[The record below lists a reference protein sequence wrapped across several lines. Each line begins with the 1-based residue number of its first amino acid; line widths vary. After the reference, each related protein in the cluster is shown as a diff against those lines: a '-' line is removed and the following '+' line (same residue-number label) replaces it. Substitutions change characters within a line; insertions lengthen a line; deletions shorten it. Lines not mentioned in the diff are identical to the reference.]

1 MAEPLSDDVYLPPL
15 EPCLKGETVVLS
27 WKLVAS
33 ALTDPSGHRQSSRA
47 VVDFLTDP
55 LVQSFFTKPG
65 SAFDPPSDKNPHNS
79 AFVKKTAAI
88 QVTPTSNEKYDIN
101 VIKEDALWLSK
112 NARINEIAALRV
124 VVIEFQSRP
133 QNQLLGPIS
142 NQDVANLREAA
153 GAANAQTT
161 NILPGLKIGSTLDAA
176 EIQANFEK
184 AVNRK
189 RRIFQT
195 YLDECR
201 YYAATNDYLFT
212 LLLQESL
219 PTSPATDASREI
231 RKSYLEAYGMSPKQP
246 QKSPGDTPT
255 KTFHALATQYLNLLP
270 DSISRS
276 QAPVDTMVEDKDLQ
290 TEELSMQ
297 WTQTWLTEALH
308 RMVVVFQLLDL
319 SSDVFV
325 SAQVAQ
331 QWFSLVSAFSFLD
344 QLQGFPESIADLM
357 APLQCLVCVVSLSVL
372 NLPRMMAFFEGE
384 VDLNTDDEYLATS
397 SVLEHIHDVLEDAI
411 TTGSFYV
418 APVLFAWVPVV
429 HAMFTSYQER
439 AERRDAIQNEK
450 AVENYDSS
458 TQMIPSLGRRNSAG
472 SITTIDKRR
481 YDDFLINKN
490 LDRDFRRVQLLAVVV
505 TDNAHVYDV
514 IATMSACLGAFD
526 GAIFPASIG
535 SRMRVALLDLLKV
548 TYPFVGYKS
557 EPVYALL
564 AVLSAGQSYWD
575 LSRPNNTRM
584 DQDVLSLALQ
594 DEVIVESYFHQALNR
609 FPYEFIP
616 FLTLC
621 RTLYCS
627 PNTTQESNHELILR
641 LLQRTPTLTFI
652 LPAYFNDYQLAF
664 EEDNSNGFQFLEDLP
679 LFQPKHG
686 QKRVASEEE
695 SFIIPAGTYGRF
707 IVDEGRIVRVEYEH
721 SALALLGKRLDA
733 NLVAAKDQLE
743 LGKLTTEET
752 AEAISLL
759 ATLVRMECIR
769 TDASAEKSAELSE
782 SALTIVGEASRA
794 LSRTKDIISVVCDTL
809 DVLLESEPL
818 PDGEPESHKL
828 AALVACLQFLHA
840 VLPICPG
847 RVWSYMSRC
856 TILSSQGR
864 GGQLARL
871 VGSLDLS
878 DVRFELLMSAVRL
891 FSSLIDS
898 AMSSSVRRK
907 TSIKTN
913 GRQKQNHD
921 IWLGVSDKIVTQ
933 ISLSIIR
940 AAMDVLENSSTWRFA
955 SDLDRMVLVRDVVPI
970 MDNVVLYTFSVDDIK
985 SKNFLMSALEPAAK
999 YVIDSF
1005 LAPSAGSL
1013 RIQPLLVTLVAA
1025 TQPFGCTIYANKTEA
1040 FRVQTEAV
1048 LKLART
1054 LVRIANFFDQPSTT
1068 VEHQL
1073 FKATPFVARVCACH
1087 DAFREPAI
1095 ELLEALVISA
1105 GKSTGE
1111 PPSLL
1116 GYLGPQTSRSF
1127 LQLLSTLDRPFN
1139 QAQEVNTIWRFF
1151 STIVRNRQQWM
1162 ANCLLTGKTPR
1173 DAKNGNSK
1181 PTEASSNSVLAS
1193 ALERLASISK
1203 IEESETLSIL
1213 DFITSAQNFWPWT
1226 IFTLQKNT
1234 TFLTE
1239 LRRFVRQ
1246 LTPSAITSKSNALQA
1261 CNEARIAA
1269 YIAEIFAMQLFH
1281 LRQIG
1286 KADTFANEL
1295 TRDLDYYLR
1304 DGVAVSGYNRGL
1316 HVNFARNF
1324 SNQYTG
1330 WTLDN
1335 FKRTLLEP
1343 RSLGFDFYYALSF
1356 ADKMLGFDPGWVG
1369 PRNNGFRS
1377 EMEKANA
1384 NLSLVDAQISL
1395 YHAWEFLL
1403 LELSTCLP
1411 SSETLKKHSLQ
1422 VAQQCL
1428 EANEETQSHD
1438 QVFER
1443 LAESRVNLAL
1453 VLAQRIVDS
1462 GPSPGDVTQLLTA
1475 IWATVSTVQE
1485 PYSPE
1490 NIALYRTLLKLLYV
1504 TLRAQVRAL
1513 TNTSPDAHGAG
1524 LTAATVSQ
1532 TVLSILDIVVAKG
1545 FRTLVS
1551 LVHDSQ
1557 PSISPSD
1564 IALLNAI
1571 LQACLCIPGMDQN
1584 QTQLLNILAAHDA
1597 VQAAVSLYSW
1607 ADKLADQGDPIY
1619 GELSLLFLLELSRM
1633 PLVAEQLACDGLL
1646 NHITSAN
1653 LATYLRRSNVKPFA
1667 ESIGL
1672 QRCYSIWAKGILPL
1686 LLNILTALGTTIAP
1700 EVAYVLNQFPNL
1712 MQASVARFE
1721 EPTSSSQRRDRNDR
1735 EYITLLSV
1743 SEIHSLALMTR
1754 VLSTLRANNTRD
1766 IPAVEWDATRMME
1779 NVEYWIGRRKI
1790 LRERLVALGPREAE
1804 WRSMPPSDPTMHDP
1818 YENKLEEKVLEQ
1830 LELVQLVLELGV
1842 EEYSQ

>member
-1 MAEPLSDDVYLPPL
+1 MAEPLSDDAYLPPL

-47 VVDFLTDP
+47 VIDYLTDP

-65 SAFDPPSDKNPHNS
+65 SAFDPPGDKSPHHA

-88 QVTPTSNEKYDIN
+88 HVTPTSNDKYDIN

-184 AVNRK
+184 ADSRK

-212 LLLQESL
+212 LILQESL
-219 PTSPATDASREI
+219 PTSPVTDASREI

-246 QKSPGDTPT
+246 QKSPNDTPT
-255 KTFHALATQYLNLLP
+255 KTFHALVTQYLNLIP

-276 QAPVDTMVEDKDLQ
+276 QAPIDTTIEDKDLQ
-290 TEELSMQ
+290 TEELNVL
-297 WTQTWLTEALH
+297 WIQTWLTEALH

-331 QWFSLVSAFSFLD
+331 QWFSLVSAFGFLD
-344 QLQGFPESIADLM
+344 QLQGFPDSIAELM
-357 APLQCLVCVVSLSVL
+357 APLQCLVCVISLSVL

-397 SVLEHIHDVLEDAI
+397 SVLEHIHDVLEHAI
-411 TTGSFYV
+411 DIGSSYAV
-418 APVLFAWVPVV
+418 PVLFAWVPVV

-439 AERRDAIQNEK
+439 VERRDAIQNEK

-458 TQMIPSLGRRNSAG
+458 TQMVPSLGRRNSAG

-505 TDNAHVYDV
+505 TDKARVYDV
-514 IATMSACLGAFD
+514 IATMSACLGTSD

-535 SRMRVALLDLLKV
+535 SRMRVAFLDLLKV

-575 LSRPNNTRM
+575 LSRPNNTRV

-594 DEVIVESYFHQALNR
+594 DDIIVESYFHQALNR
-609 FPYEFIP
+609 FPYEFVP

-627 PNTTQESNHELILR
+627 PNLTQESNHELILR
-641 LLQRTPTLTFI
+641 LLQKTPTLTFT
-652 LPAYFNDYQLAF
+652 LPDHFNEYQLAY
-664 EEDNSNGFQFLEDLP
+664 EEDNSNSFQFLEDLP
-679 LFQPKHG
+679 LLQPVHG
-686 QKRVASEEE
+686 RKRVTSEEE

-733 NLVAAKDQLE
+733 NLISSKYDLE
-743 LGKLTTEET
+743 LGELSTEET

-759 ATLVRMECIR
+759 ATLIRMECIR
-769 TDASAEKSAELSE
+769 ADASGEKPAELSE
-782 SALTIVGEASRA
+782 TALAIVGEASRA
-794 LSRTKDIISVVCDTL
+794 LPRTKDIISVVCDTL
-809 DVLLESEPL
+809 DNLLDGESE
-818 PDGEPESHKL
+818 SQRL

-856 TILSSQGR
+856 TILSNQGQ
-864 GGQLARL
+864 GGRLARL

-878 DVRFELLMSAVRL
+878 DVRFEVLMSAVRL
-891 FSSLIDS
+891 FSSLVDS

-913 GRQKQNHD
+913 GRQKQNYD

-933 ISLSIIR
+933 ISLSIVR
-940 AAMDVLENSSTWRFA
+940 AAMDVLESSSTWRFA

-970 MDNVVLYTFSVDDIK
+970 MDNVIFYTFSMDDVK
-985 SKNFLMSALEPAAK
+985 SKKFLMSALEPAAK

-1025 TQPFGCTIYANKTEA
+1025 TQPFGCTVYANKTEA
-1040 FRVQTEAV
+1040 FRAQTEAV

-1073 FKATPFVARVCACH
+1073 FKATPFVARVCACN
-1087 DAFREPAI
+1087 DAFRGPAL

-1181 PTEASSNSVLAS
+1181 PTEPSSNSVLAS
-1193 ALERLASISK
+1193 ALDRLASISK
-1203 IEESETLSIL
+1203 IEVSETLAIL

-1234 TFLTE
+1234 NFLTE
-1239 LRRFVRQ
+1239 LRRFVRE
-1246 LTPSAITSKSNALQA
+1246 LKPSTVTSKSNELQA

-1286 KADTFANEL
+1286 KAHTFANEL

-1324 SNQYTG
+1324 SNQYPG

-1343 RSLGFDFYYALSF
+1343 RSLGVDFYYALGF
-1356 ADKMLGFDPGWVG
+1356 ADKILGFDPGWIG

-1453 VLAQRIVDS
+1453 VLVQRVVDS

-1475 IWATVSTVQE
+1475 LWSTVSTVQE
-1485 PYSPE
+1485 PYAPE
-1490 NIALYRTLLKLLYV
+1490 NISLYRTLLKLLYV

-1513 TNTSPDAHGAG
+1513 TNASPDTHGAG
-1524 LTAATVSQ
+1524 LTAATISQ
-1532 TVLSILDIVVAKG
+1532 TVLSILDFVVAKG

-1557 PSISPSD
+1557 PSILPSD

-1584 QTQLLNILAAHDA
+1584 QTQLLNILATHDA

-1607 ADKLADQGDPIY
+1607 ADKLADQGDPVY
-1619 GELSLLFLLELSRM
+1619 GELSLLFLLELSTM
-1633 PLVAEQLACDGLL
+1633 PSVAEQLACDGLL

-1712 MQASVARFE
+1712 MRASVERFE
-1721 EPTSSSQRRDRNDR
+1721 PPNDSRRRDRNDHN
-1735 EYITLLSV
+1735 YITLLSV
-1743 SEIHSLALMTR
+1743 SEIHSLALITR
-1754 VLSTLRANNTRD
+1754 VLDTLRANNTRD
-1766 IPAVEWDATRMME
+1766 IPAVEWDAAALTE
-1779 NVEYWIGRRKI
+1779 AVEFWIDSRKL
-1790 LRERLVALGPREAE
+1790 LRERLVTLGPREAE
-1804 WRSMPPSDPTMHDP
+1804 WRTMPPSDPTMWKP
-1818 YENKLEEKVLEQ
+1818 YENKLEEKVCTQ
-1830 LELVQLVLELGV
+1830 LELVHLVLETGV
-1842 EEYSQ
+1842 QE

>member
-1 MAEPLSDDVYLPPL
+1 MAESLSDDTYLPPL

-47 VVDFLTDP
+47 VIDYLTDP

-65 SAFDPPSDKNPHNS
+65 SAFDPPSDRSPHHA

-88 QVTPTSNEKYDIN
+88 HVTPTSNDKYDVN

-133 QNQLLGPIS
+133 RNQLLGPIS

-153 GAANAQTT
+153 GATNSQTT
-161 NILPGLKIGSTLDAA
+161 NILPGFKIGSTLDAA

-184 AVNRK
+184 ADSRK

-201 YYAATNDYLFT
+201 YYAATNDYLFS
-212 LLLQESL
+212 LILQESL
-219 PTSPATDASREI
+219 PGSPVTDASREI

-246 QKSPGDTPT
+246 QKSPSDTPT
-255 KTFHALATQYLNLLP
+255 KTFHALATQYLNLIP

-276 QAPVDTMVEDKDLQ
+276 QVPVDTVAEDKDLQ
-290 TEELSMQ
+290 TEELNVR
-297 WTQTWLTEALH
+297 WIQTWLTEALH

-319 SSDVFV
+319 SRDVFV
-325 SAQVAQ
+325 APQIAQ
-331 QWFSLVSAFSFLD
+331 QWFSLVRAFSFLD
-344 QLQGFPESIADLM
+344 QLQGFPDDIAELM
-357 APLQCLVCVVSLSVL
+357 APLQCLVCVISLSVL

-384 VDLNTDDEYLATS
+384 VDLNTDEEYLATS
-397 SVLEHIHDVLEDAI
+397 SVLEHIHEVLEQAI
-411 TTGSFYV
+411 DIGSAYA

-429 HAMFTSYQER
+429 HAMFSSYQER

-505 TDNAHVYDV
+505 TEKARVYDV
-514 IATMSACLGAFD
+514 IASMSACLGSSD

-535 SRMRVALLDLLKV
+535 SRMRVAFLDLLKV

-564 AVLSAGQSYWD
+564 AVLSGGQGYWD
-575 LSRPNNTRM
+575 LSRPNNTPV
-584 DQDVLSLALQ
+584 DQDILSLALQ
-594 DEVIVESYFHQALNR
+594 DEILVESYFHQALNR

-627 PNTTQESNHELILR
+627 PNLTQESNHELILR
-641 LLQRTPTLTFI
+641 LLQKTPTLTFT
-652 LPAYFNDYQLAF
+652 LPDHFNDYQLAY
-664 EEDNSNGFQFLEDLP
+664 EEDNSNGFQFSEDLP
-679 LFQPKHG
+679 LLYPVQG
-686 QKRVASEEE
+686 WKRVSAEEE

-721 SALALLGKRLDA
+721 SALALLGKRLDTNLLA
-733 NLVAAKDQLE
+733 NKYNLE
-743 LGKLTTEET
+743 LGELSAEET
-752 AEAISLL
+752 AETISLL
-759 ATLVRMECIR
+759 ATLVRIECIR
-769 TDASAEKSAELSE
+769 TDASDEKPSE
-782 SALTIVGEASRA
+782 PSETALTIVGEASRA
-794 LSRTKDIISVVCDTL
+794 LSRTRDIISVICDTL
-809 DVLLESEPL
+809 DVLL
-818 PDGEPESHKL
+818 DGEPDNQGL
-828 AALVACLQFLHA
+828 TAIVACLQFLHA

-847 RVWSYMSRC
+847 RVWSYMSRS
-856 TILSSQGR
+856 TILSNQGQ
-864 GGQLARL
+864 GGRLARL

-878 DVRFELLMSAVRL
+878 DVRFELLMSSVRL

-921 IWLGVSDKIVTQ
+921 VWLGVSDKIVTQ
-933 ISLSIIR
+933 ISLSIVR
-940 AAMDVLENSSTWRFA
+940 AAMDVLESSSTWRFS
-955 SDLDRMVLVRDVVPI
+955 SDLDRMILVRDVVPI
-970 MDNVVLYTFSVDDIK
+970 MDNVIFYTFSMDDIK
-985 SKNFLMSALEPAAK
+985 SKKFLMSALEPAAK

-1025 TQPFGCTIYANKTEA
+1025 TQPFGCTVYANKTEA
-1040 FRVQTEAV
+1040 FRTQTEAV
-1048 LKLART
+1048 LKLARS
-1054 LVRIANFFDQPSTT
+1054 LVRIANYLDQPSST
-1068 VEHQL
+1068 VEYQL

-1087 DAFREPAI
+1087 DAFRGPAI

-1116 GYLGPQTSRSF
+1116 GYLGPETSRSF

-1139 QAQEVNTIWRFF
+1139 QSQEVNTIWRFF
-1151 STIVRNRQQWM
+1151 STIVRNSQQWM

-1181 PTEASSNSVLAS
+1181 PTETSSGSALAS

-1203 IEESETLSIL
+1203 IDESEALSIL

-1234 TFLTE
+1234 SFLTE
-1239 LRRFVRQ
+1239 LRRFVRE
-1246 LTPSAITSKSNALQA
+1246 LKPSAITSKTNVLQA

-1295 TRDLDYYLR
+1295 TLDLDYYLR

-1324 SNQYTG
+1324 SNQYPG

-1343 RSLGFDFYYALSF
+1343 RSLGVDFYYALSF
-1356 ADKMLGFDPGWVG
+1356 ADKMLGFDPGWIG

-1453 VLAQRIVDS
+1453 VLVQRVVDS
-1462 GPSPGDVTQLLTA
+1462 SPSPGDITQLLMA
-1475 IWATVSTVQE
+1475 LWATVSAVQE
-1485 PYSPE
+1485 PYIPE
-1490 NIALYRTLLKLLYV
+1490 NISLYRTLLKLLYV
-1504 TLRAQVRAL
+1504 TLRAQVRSL
-1513 TNTSPDAHGAG
+1513 TSASPETHGAG
-1524 LTAATVSQ
+1524 LTAATISQ
-1532 TVLSILDIVVAKG
+1532 TVLSILDVVVTKG
-1545 FRTLVS
+1545 FRTIVS

-1564 IALLNAI
+1564 VALLNAI
-1571 LQACLCIPGMDQN
+1571 LQACLTIPGMDQN
-1584 QTQLLNILAAHDA
+1584 QTQVLNILATHDA

-1607 ADKLADQGDPIY
+1607 ADKLADQGDPVY
-1619 GELSLLFLLELSRM
+1619 GELSLLFLLELSTM

-1712 MQASVARFE
+1712 MQASVDRFE
-1721 EPTSSSQRRDRNDR
+1721 PPDDSRRRDRNDR
-1735 EYITLLSV
+1735 DYITLLSV
-1743 SEIHSLALMTR
+1743 SEIHTLALMTR
-1754 VLSTLRANNTRD
+1754 VLDALRANNARD
-1766 IPAVEWDATRMME
+1766 IPAVEWDAAGLTE
-1779 NVEYWIGRRKI
+1779 SVEFWIDRRK
-1790 LRERLVALGPREAE
+1790 LLKERLVTLGPREAE
-1804 WRSMPPSDPTMHDP
+1804 WRSMPPSDPTMYKP
-1818 YENKLEEKVLEQ
+1818 YENKLEEKVVTQ
-1830 LELVQLVLELGV
+1830 LELVRLVLEKGV
-1842 EEYSQ
+1842 EDD

>member
-1 MAEPLSDDVYLPPL
+1 MAESLSDDVYLPPL
-15 EPCLKGETVVLS
+15 EPCLKGENVILS
-27 WKLVAS
+27 WKSIAS
-33 ALTDPSGHRQSSRA
+33 ALTDPSGHRQGSRA
-47 VVDFLTDP
+47 VIDYLTDP

-65 SAFDPPSDKNPHNS
+65 SAFDASSDKNTHHAS
-79 AFVKKTAAI
+79 FVKKTAAI
-88 QVTPTSNEKYDIN
+88 QVTPTNEKYDIN

-133 QNQLLGPIS
+133 RNQLLGPIS

-161 NILPGLKIGSTLDAA
+161 NILPGFNIGSTLDAD

-184 AVNRK
+184 PENRK
-189 RRIFQT
+189 QRIFQT

-201 YYAATNDYLFT
+201 YYAATNDYIFT
-212 LLLQESL
+212 LMLQEHL
-219 PTSPATDASREI
+219 PASPITDASRMI

-246 QKSPGDTPT
+246 QKAPGDTPT
-255 KTFHALATQYLNLLP
+255 KTFHALVTQYLNLIP
-270 DSISRS
+270 DSVSRS
-276 QAPVDTMVEDKDLQ
+276 QTGIDTIVEDKGLL
-290 TEELSMQ
+290 TEELAER
-297 WTQTWLTEALH
+297 WLQTWLTEALH

-331 QWFSLVSAFSFLD
+331 QWFSLVSAFGFLD
-344 QLQGFPESIADLM
+344 QLQALPDSITELM
-357 APLQCLVCVVSLSVL
+357 APLQCLICVISLSVL

-384 VDLNTDDEYLATS
+384 VDLNTDDEYLAS
-397 SVLEHIHDVLEDAI
+397 SNVLEIIHDVLDSAVGLGSSYAI
-411 TTGSFYV
+411 
-418 APVLFAWVPVV
+418 PVLFAWVPVV
-429 HAMFTSYQER
+429 HAMFSSYQER
-439 AERRDAIQNEK
+439 VERRDAIQNEK
-450 AVENYDSS
+450 AVENYDSA
-458 TQMIPSLGRRNSAG
+458 TQMIPAGRRNSAG

-481 YDDFLINKN
+481 YDDFLINKSF
-490 LDRDFRRVQLLAVVV
+490 DRDLKRIEILAKVVI
-505 TDNAHVYDV
+505 DKGHAYDV
-514 IATMSACLGAFD
+514 IAAMSSCLGTSD
-526 GAIFPASIG
+526 SAIFPTSIG
-535 SRMRVALLDLLKV
+535 SRMRVAFLDLLKV

-564 AVLSAGQSYWD
+564 AVLSGGQGYWD
-575 LSRPNNTRM
+575 LGRPDNTPAE
-584 DQDVLSLALQ
+584 QDIPSLALH
-594 DEVIVESYFHQALNR
+594 DEVIVESYFRQALNR
-609 FPYEFIP
+609 FPYEFMP

-627 PNTTQESNHELILR
+627 PHLTEESNHELILR
-641 LLQRTPTLTFI
+641 LLQKTPTLTFI
-652 LPAYFNDYQLAF
+652 LPDDFNKYHLAD
-664 EEDNSNGFQFLEDLP
+664 EEVNSNGFVFFEDFP
-679 LFQPKHG
+679 LLSSATNRRQ
-686 QKRVASEEE
+686 VAAEEDP
-695 SFIIPAGTYGRF
+695 FIIPAGTYGRF
-707 IVDEGRIVRVEYEH
+707 IVDEGRIVQMEYEH

-733 NLVAAKDQLE
+733 NLASKKYSMA
-743 LGKLTTEET
+743 LGALAVEEM

-759 ATLVRMECIR
+759 ATLIRMECLR
-769 TDASAEKSAELSE
+769 TASSDEKASE
-782 SALTIVGEASRA
+782 ISEIAVVVVGEASRA
-794 LSRTKDIISVVCDTL
+794 LPRTKDIISVVCDTL
-809 DVLLESEPL
+809 DILL
-818 PDGEPESHKL
+818 DGEPDEQGL
-828 AALVACLQFLHA
+828 AAIVTCIQFLHA

-856 TILSSQGR
+856 TILGSEGQGGR
-864 GGQLARL
+864 LARL

-878 DVRFELLMSAVRL
+878 GVRFELLVSAVRF

-907 TSIKTN
+907 TSVKTN
-913 GRQKQNHD
+913 PRQKQSYD

-933 ISLSIIR
+933 ISLAIVR
-940 AAMDVLENSSTWRFA
+940 AAMDVLENSSTWRF
-955 SDLDRMVLVRDVVPI
+955 SSHLDRMVLVRDVVPI
-970 MDNVVLYTFSVDDIK
+970 MDKVIFYTFNMDDIK
-985 SKNFLMSALEPAAK
+985 AKTFLMSALEPSAK

-1025 TQPFGCTIYANKTEA
+1025 TQPFGCTVYANKTEA
-1040 FRVQTEAV
+1040 FRAQIEAV
-1048 LKLART
+1048 LGLARS
-1054 LVRIANFFDQPSTT
+1054 LVRIANYFDQPSTT

-1073 FKATPFVARVCACH
+1073 FKITPFVARVCACH
-1087 DAFREPAI
+1087 DAFKGPAI

-1127 LQLLSTLDRPFN
+1127 LQLLSTLDRPFD
-1139 QAQEVNTIWRFF
+1139 QAQEVNAIWRFF

-1173 DAKNGNSK
+1173 DAKNGNGK
-1181 PTEASSNSVLAS
+1181 LTEASSSSVLAS
-1193 ALERLASISK
+1193 ALERLVSISK
-1203 IEESETLSIL
+1203 IEGSEALSIL

-1234 TFLTE
+1234 NFLTE
-1239 LRRFVRQ
+1239 LRSFVRD
-1246 LTPSAITSKSNALQA
+1246 LKPSSITSKTNTLQA
-1261 CNEARIAA
+1261 CNDARIAA
-1269 YIAEIFAMQLFH
+1269 YVAEIFAMQLFH

-1286 KADTFANEL
+1286 QAGTFASEL

-1330 WTLDN
+1330 CTLDN

-1343 RSLGFDFYYALSF
+1343 RSLGVSFYYSIGF
-1356 ADKMLGFDPGWVG
+1356 ADKMLGFDSGWVG

-1377 EMEKANA
+1377 EMEKANV

-1411 SSETLKKHSLQ
+1411 SNDTLKKHSLQ

-1428 EANEETQSHD
+1428 EANEDTQSHD

-1453 VLAQRIVDS
+1453 MLVQRVVDS
-1462 GPSPGDVTQLLTA
+1462 APSPGDIAQLLTA
-1475 IWATVSTVQE
+1475 LWATVSSVQD
-1485 PYSPE
+1485 PYSKE
-1490 NIALYRTLLKLLYV
+1490 NISLHRTLLKLLYV
-1504 TLRAQVRAL
+1504 TLRAQVRSLA
-1513 TNTSPDAHGAG
+1513 SVGSDKPGHG
-1524 LTAATVSQ
+1524 LSAAAVSQ

-1557 PSISPSD
+1557 PSILPSD
-1564 IALLNAI
+1564 IALINAI
-1571 LQACLCIPGMDQN
+1571 MQACFCLPGMDQN
-1584 QTQLLNILAAHDA
+1584 QTQILNILATHDA

-1619 GELSLLFLLELSRM
+1619 GELSLLFLLELSTM

-1646 NHITSAN
+1646 NHITSAS

-1667 ESIGL
+1667 DSIGL
-1672 QRCYSIWAKGILPL
+1672 QRCYSIWAKGIVPL

-1712 MQASVARFE
+1712 MQSSVDRFE
-1721 EPTSSSQRRDRNDR
+1721 PPDDSRRRDRNDR
-1735 EYITLLSV
+1735 DYITLLSV

-1754 VLSTLRANNTRD
+1754 VLAALRANNARD
-1766 IPAVEWDATRMME
+1766 VPAVEWDSAGLME
-1779 NVEYWIGRRKI
+1779 SVEFWIDRRKL
-1790 LRERLVALGPREAE
+1790 LRERLVTLGPREAE
-1804 WRSMPPSDPTMHDP
+1804 WRSMPPSDRNRTKGL
-1818 YENKLEEKVLEQ
+1818 ENKLEEKVMEQ
-1830 LELVQLVLELGV
+1830 LELVRTVLGEGL
-1842 EEYSQ
+1842 E

>member
-47 VVDFLTDP
+47 VIDYLTDP

-65 SAFDPPSDKNPHNS
+65 SAFDPPGDKTPHHA

-88 QVTPTSNEKYDIN
+88 HVTPTSNDKYDIN

-153 GAANAQTT
+153 GVANAQTT
-161 NILPGLKIGSTLDAA
+161 NILPGFKIGGTIDAA

-184 AVNRK
+184 ADSRK

-195 YLDECR
+195 YLDECC
-201 YYAATNDYLFT
+201 YYAATNDYIFT
-212 LLLQESL
+212 LMLQESL
-219 PTSPATDASREI
+219 PTSPTTEASREI

-255 KTFHALATQYLNLLP
+255 KTFHALVTQYLNLIP

-276 QAPVDTMVEDKDLQ
+276 QAPIGNISKDEDLQ
-290 TEELSMQ
+290 TEELNVR
-297 WTQTWLTEALH
+297 WVQTWLTEALH
-308 RMVVVFQLLDL
+308 RMIVVFQLLDL
-319 SSDVFV
+319 SSEVFV

-344 QLQGFPESIADLM
+344 QLQGFPDSIAELM
-357 APLQCLVCVVSLSVL
+357 APLQCLVCVISLSVL

-397 SVLEHIHDVLEDAI
+397 SVLEHIHDVLEHAI
-411 TTGSFYV
+411 DIGSSYAV
-418 APVLFAWVPVV
+418 PVLFAWVPVV
-429 HAMFTSYQER
+429 HAMFSSYQER

-481 YDDFLINKN
+481 YDDFLINKS
-490 LDRDFRRVQLLAVVV
+490 LDRDFRRVQHLAVVV
-505 TDNAHVYDV
+505 TDKARVYDV
-514 IATMSACLGAFD
+514 IASMSSYLGVSD

-535 SRMRVALLDLLKV
+535 SRMRITFLDLLKV

-557 EPVYALL
+557 EPVYSLL
-564 AVLSAGQSYWD
+564 AVLSGGQGYWD
-575 LSRPNNTRM
+575 LSRPNNTPV
-584 DQDVLSLALQ
+584 DQDVLTLALQ

-621 RTLYCS
+621 RILYCS
-627 PNTTQESNHELILR
+627 PNLTQESNHELIFR
-641 LLQRTPTLTFI
+641 LLQKTPTLTFT
-652 LPAYFNDYQLAF
+652 LPDHFNDYQLAY

-679 LFQPKHG
+679 LLQPV
-686 QKRVASEEE
+686 QSRKRTTAEEE

-707 IVDEGRIVRVEYEH
+707 IVDEGRIVRMEYEH

-733 NLVAAKDQLE
+733 NLVANKYNLE
-743 LGKLTTEET
+743 LGVLSTEET

-769 TDASAEKSAELSE
+769 TDVSDEKSAELSE
-782 SALTIVGEASRA
+782 TALAIVGEASRA
-794 LSRTKDIISVVCDTL
+794 LPRTKDIISVVCDTL
-809 DVLLESEPL
+809 DSLL
-818 PDGEPESHKL
+818 DGEPESQGL
-828 AALVACLQFLHA
+828 NALVACLQFLHA
-840 VLPICPG
+840 ILPICPG

-856 TILSSQGR
+856 VILSNQGQ
-864 GGQLARL
+864 GGRLARL
-871 VGSLDLS
+871 VGNLDLS
-878 DVRFELLMSAVRL
+878 DVRYEFLTSAVRL

-907 TSIKTN
+907 TTTKTN
-913 GRQKQNHD
+913 GRQKQKYD
-921 IWLGVSDKIVTQ
+921 VWLGVSDKIVTQ
-933 ISLSIIR
+933 ISLSIVR
-940 AAMDVLENSSTWRFA
+940 AAMDVLESLSTWRFS

-970 MDNVVLYTFSVDDIK
+970 MDNVILYTFSMDDVK
-985 SKNFLMSALEPAAK
+985 SKTFLMSALEPAAK

-1025 TQPFGCTIYANKTEA
+1025 TQPFGRTVYANRTEA
-1040 FRVQTEAV
+1040 FAAQTQAV
-1048 LKLART
+1048 LGLARS
-1054 LVRIANFFDQPSTT
+1054 LVRIANYLDQPSAT

-1087 DAFREPAI
+1087 DAFRGPAI

-1173 DAKNGNSK
+1173 DVKNSNSK
-1181 PTEASSNSVLAS
+1181 PTEASSSSALAS
-1193 ALERLASISK
+1193 ALDRLASISK
-1203 IEESETLSIL
+1203 IEESEALSIL

-1234 TFLTE
+1234 NFLAE
-1239 LRRFVRQ
+1239 LRRFVRE
-1246 LTPSAITSKSNALQA
+1246 LKPSAITSKSNTLQA

-1343 RSLGFDFYYALSF
+1343 RSLGVDFYYALAF
-1356 ADKMLGFDPGWVG
+1356 ADKILGFDPGWIG

-1377 EMEKANA
+1377 EMEKANT

-1453 VLAQRIVDS
+1453 VLVQRVVDNA
-1462 GPSPGDVTQLLTA
+1462 PSAGDITQLLTA
-1475 IWATVSTVQE
+1475 LWATISSVQE
-1485 PYSPE
+1485 PYTLE
-1490 NIALYRTLLKLLYV
+1490 NISLYRTLLKLLYV
-1504 TLRAQVRAL
+1504 TLRAQARSL
-1513 TNTSPDAHGAG
+1513 TNASPDTHGAG

-1532 TVLSILDIVVAKG
+1532 TVLSILDLVVAKG

-1557 PSISPSD
+1557 PSILPSD

-1584 QTQLLNILAAHDA
+1584 QTQLLNILATHDA

-1633 PLVAEQLACDGLL
+1633 SLVAEQLACDGLL

-1672 QRCYSIWAKGILPL
+1672 QRCYSIWAKGIVPL
-1686 LLNILTALGTTIAP
+1686 LLNILMALGTTIAP

-1712 MQASVARFE
+1712 MRASVDRFE
-1721 EPTSSSQRRDRNDR
+1721 PPDDGRRRDRNDR
-1735 EYITLLSV
+1735 DYITLLSV

-1754 VLSTLRANNTRD
+1754 ILDALRANNARD
-1766 IPAVEWDATRMME
+1766 IPAVEWDAAGLTE
-1779 NVEYWIGRRKI
+1779 SVEFWIDRRKL
-1790 LRERLVALGPREAE
+1790 LRERLVTLGPREAE
-1804 WRSMPPSDPTMHDP
+1804 WRSMPPSDPAKHKQ

-1830 LELVQLVLELGV
+1830 LELVRLVLELGV
-1842 EEYSQ
+1842 EE

>member
-1 MAEPLSDDVYLPPL
+1 MAEPLSDNIYLPPL
-15 EPCLKGETVVLS
+15 EPCLKGETVILS

-33 ALTDPSGHRQSSRA
+33 ALTDPSGHRQDSPA
-47 VVDFLTDP
+47 LIDYLTDP

-65 SAFDPPSDKNPHNS
+65 SAFDPPTDKSPHRAN
-79 AFVKKTAAI
+79 FEKKTAAI
-88 QVTPTSNEKYDIN
+88 QVTPAPNDKYDIG

-112 NARINEIAALRV
+112 NARINEIAALRA
-124 VVIEFQSRP
+124 VVIEFQSRSRS
-133 QNQLLGPIS
+133 QLLGPLS

-153 GAANAQTT
+153 GAANTQTT
-161 NILPGLKIGSTLDAA
+161 NILPGLNITSTLDAA
-176 EIQANFEK
+176 EIQVNFEK
-184 AVNRK
+184 NENR
-189 RRIFQT
+189 RLRIFQT
-195 YLDECR
+195 YLDESR
-201 YYAATNDYLFT
+201 YYAATNDYIFT
-212 LLLQESL
+212 LMLQETL
-219 PTSPATDASREI
+219 PASPVSDASRTI

-246 QKSPGDTPT
+246 QKSPNDTPT

-276 QAPVDTMVEDKDLQ
+276 QAPIDSVVEDKSLL
-290 TEELSMQ
+290 TEENNER
-297 WTQTWLTEALH
+297 WIQTWLTEALH
-308 RMVVVFQLLDL
+308 RMVIVYQLLDL

-325 SAQVAQ
+325 STQLAQ
-331 QWFSLVSAFSFLD
+331 QWFSLVNIFGFLE
-344 QLQGFPESIADLM
+344 QLQGFPVSVADLA
-357 APLQCLVCVVSLSVL
+357 APLQCLVCVISLSVL

-384 VDLNTDDEYLATS
+384 IDLNTDDEYLASS
-397 SVLEHIHDVLEDAI
+397 SVLEHIHDALENAI
-411 TTGSFYV
+411 DQGSTYAV
-418 APVLFAWVPVV
+418 PVLFAWVPVV
-429 HAMFTSYQER
+429 HAMFSSYQER

-450 AVENYDSS
+450 AVENYDSA
-458 TQMIPSLGRRNSAG
+458 TQMVPTSGRRNSAG

-505 TDNAHVYDV
+505 TDKARVYDI
-514 IATMSACLGAFD
+514 IAAMSSCLGTSD
-526 GAIFPASIG
+526 RAIFPAAIG
-535 SRMRVALLDLLKV
+535 SRMRVVFLDLLKV

-564 AVLSAGQSYWD
+564 AVLSGGQGYWD
-575 LSRPNNTRM
+575 LSQPNNTRAE
-584 DQDVLSLALQ
+584 QDVLSLALN
-594 DEVIVESYFHQALNR
+594 DEAIVESYFHQALNR

-621 RTLYCS
+621 RSLYCS
-627 PNTTQESNHELILR
+627 QHLTEESNHELILR
-641 LLQRTPTLTFI
+641 LLQRTPTLTFT
-652 LPAYFNDYQLAF
+652 LPDHFNDYQLAY
-664 EEDNSNGFQFLEDLP
+664 EEDNSNSFQFMEDFPLLSALP
-679 LFQPKHG
+679 NW
-686 QKRVASEEE
+686 KRATAEEE
-695 SFIIPAGTYGRF
+695 PFIIPAGTYGRF
-707 IVDEGRIVRVEYEH
+707 IVDDGRIVRVEYEH

-733 NLVAAKDQLE
+733 NLVANKYHME
-743 LGKLTTEET
+743 LGELSTEET
-752 AEAISLL
+752 AEAIALL
-759 ATLVRMECIR
+759 ATIIRMECIR
-769 TDASAEKSAELSE
+769 TENSDQNPAELSE
-782 SALTIVGEASRA
+782 NALAIVGEASRA

-809 DVLLESEPL
+809 DVLLDGD
-818 PDGEPESHKL
+818 PDVQGLTAL
-828 AALVACLQFLHA
+828 AACLQFLHA

-856 TILSSQGR
+856 TILSNQGQ
-864 GGQLARL
+864 GGRLAKL
-871 VGSLDLS
+871 VGNLDLS
-878 DVRFELLMSAVRL
+878 DVRFEVLMSAVRL

-898 AMSSSVRRK
+898 AMNSSVRRK
-907 TSIKTN
+907 TSMKTN
-913 GRQKQNHD
+913 PRQKQSYD

-933 ISLSIIR
+933 ISSSIVR
-940 AAMDVLENSSTWRFA
+940 AAMDILESSSTWRFS
-955 SDLDRMVLVRDVVPI
+955 SDLDRMILVRDVVPV
-970 MDNVVLYTFSVDDIK
+970 MDKIIFYTFSIDDINAK
-985 SKNFLMSALEPAAK
+985 SFLLSALAPAAK

-1005 LAPSAGSL
+1005 LAPSVGSL

-1025 TQPFGCTIYANKTEA
+1025 TQPFGSTIYANRTNA
-1040 FRVQTEAV
+1040 FRAQTEAV
-1048 LKLART
+1048 LGLARS
-1054 LVRIANFFDQPSTT
+1054 LVRIANYSEQPSTT
-1068 VEHQL
+1068 VEHRL

-1087 DAFREPAI
+1087 DAFRGPAI

-1139 QAQEVNTIWRFF
+1139 QADEVNSIWRFF

-1173 DAKNGNSK
+1173 DAKNSNSK
-1181 PTEASSNSVLAS
+1181 ATETSSSSVLAS

-1203 IEESETLSIL
+1203 IEESEALSIL

-1226 IFTLQKNT
+1226 IFTLQKNAS
-1234 TFLTE
+1234 FLSE
-1239 LRRFVRQ
+1239 LRNFVRN
-1246 LTPSAITSKSNALQA
+1246 LASSTITSKTNVLKA

-1281 LRQIG
+1281 LRQTG
-1286 KADTFANEL
+1286 QANAFANEL

-1324 SNQYTG
+1324 SNQYSAC
-1330 WTLDN
+1330 TLDN

-1343 RSLGFDFYYALSF
+1343 RALGVGFYYAIGF
-1356 ADKMLGFDPGWVG
+1356 ADKMLGFDAGWVG

-1384 NLSLVDAQISL
+1384 NLSLVDAQICL

-1411 SSETLKKHSLQ
+1411 SNDTLKKHSLQ

-1453 VLAQRIVDS
+1453 MLVQRVVDS
-1462 GPSPGDVTQLLTA
+1462 APSPGDITQLLTA
-1475 IWATVSTVQE
+1475 LWGTVSSVQE
-1485 PYSPE
+1485 PYAPE
-1490 NIALYRTLLKLLYV
+1490 NISLYRTLLKLLYV
-1504 TLRAQVRAL
+1504 TLRAQVRSLAS
-1513 TNTSPDAHGAG
+1513 TQSDKHGGG
-1524 LTAATVSQ
+1524 LAAATVAQ
-1532 TVLSILDIVVAKG
+1532 TILSILDITVAKG

-1557 PSISPSD
+1557 PSISPND

-1571 LQACLCIPGMDQN
+1571 LQACLCVPGMDQN
-1584 QTQLLNILAAHDA
+1584 QTQILNILAAHDA

-1607 ADKLADQGDPIY
+1607 ADKLADQGDPVY
-1619 GELSLLFLLELSRM
+1619 GELSLLFLLELSTL

-1667 ESIGL
+1667 DSVGL
-1672 QRCYSIWAKGILPL
+1672 QRCYSIWAKGIVPL

-1712 MQASVARFE
+1712 MQSSVDRFE
-1721 EPTSSSQRRDRNDR
+1721 PPNDSRRRDRNDR
-1735 EYITLLSV
+1735 DYITLLSV

-1754 VLSTLRANNTRD
+1754 VLGCLRANNERD
-1766 IPAVEWDATRMME
+1766 VPAVEWDSAGLME
-1779 NVEYWIGRRKI
+1779 SVEFWIDRRKL
-1790 LRERLVALGPREAE
+1790 LRERVVTLGPREAE
-1804 WRSMPPSDPTMHDP
+1804 WRSMPPSERDRSRGF
-1818 YENKLEEKVLEQ
+1818 ESKLEEKIIEQ
-1830 LELVQLVLELGV
+1830 LELVRIVLGEGL
-1842 EEYSQ
+1842 E

>member
-1 MAEPLSDDVYLPPL
+1 MAESLSDDLYLPPL
-15 EPCLKGETVVLS
+15 EPCLKGENIILS
-27 WKLVAS
+27 WRIIAS
-33 ALTDPSGHRQSSRA
+33 ALTDPSGYRQSSRA
-47 VVDFLTDP
+47 VIDYLTDP

-65 SAFDPPSDKNPHNS
+65 SAFDPPSDRTTHHAS
-79 AFVKKTAAI
+79 FVKKTAAI

-101 VIKEDALWLSK
+101 IIKEDALWLSK
-112 NARINEIAALRV
+112 NARINEIAALRIV
-124 VVIEFQSRP
+124 VVEFQSRAR
-133 QNQLLGPIS
+133 NQLLGPIS

-161 NILPGLKIGSTLDAA
+161 NVLPGFNIGSTIDAD

-184 AVNRK
+184 PESRK
-189 RRIFQT
+189 LRIFQT

-201 YYAATNDYLFT
+201 YYAATNDYIFT
-212 LLLQESL
+212 LMLQEHL
-219 PTSPATDASREI
+219 PASPTTDASRMI

-246 QKSPGDTPT
+246 QKPPGDTPT
-255 KTFHALATQYLNLLP
+255 KTFHALVTQYLNLIP

-276 QAPVDTMVEDKDLQ
+276 QASIDTIVEDKGLL
-290 TEELSMQ
+290 TGELAER
-297 WTQTWLTEALH
+297 WIQTWLTEALH

-331 QWFSLVSAFSFLD
+331 QWFSLVGAFNFLD
-344 QLQGFPESIADLM
+344 QLPALSDHISELM
-357 APLQCLVCVVSLSVL
+357 VPLQCLTCTISLSVL
-372 NLPRMMAFFEGE
+372 NLPRMMGFFEGE
-384 VDLNTDDEYLATS
+384 VDLNTDDEYLAS
-397 SVLEHIHDVLEDAI
+397 SNVLEIIHDVLDNAVSLGSSHAI
-411 TTGSFYV
+411 
-418 APVLFAWVPVV
+418 PVLFAWVPVV
-429 HAMFTSYQER
+429 HAMFSSYQER

-450 AVENYDSS
+450 AVENYDSA
-458 TQMIPSLGRRNSAG
+458 TQMIPTAGRRNSAG

-490 LDRDFRRVQLLAVVV
+490 FDRDLKRIEVLAKVVI
-505 TDNAHVYDV
+505 DKGHAYDV
-514 IATMSACLGAFD
+514 IATMSSYLGASS
-526 GAIFPASIG
+526 GAVFPASIG
-535 SRMRVALLDLLKV
+535 SRMRVAFLDLLKV
-548 TYPFVGYKS
+548 TYPFVGYKA
-557 EPVYALL
+557 EPVSALL
-564 AVLSAGQSYWD
+564 AVLSAGQGYWD
-575 LSRPNNTRM
+575 LGRPNNTPAEHDIRN
-584 DQDVLSLALQ
+584 LALH
-594 DEVIVESYFHQALNR
+594 DDIIVESYFHQALNR
-609 FPYEFIP
+609 FPYEFMP
-616 FLTLC
+616 FLKLC

-627 PNTTQESNHELILR
+627 PHPTEDSNHELILR
-641 LLQRTPTLTFI
+641 LLQKTPTLTFV
-652 LPAYFNDYQLAF
+652 LPEDFNEYHLTD
-664 EEDNSNGFQFLEDLP
+664 EEDNSNAILLFEDFP
-679 LFQPKHG
+679 LISTVLNRRQL
-686 QKRVASEEE
+686 AAEEE
-695 SFIIPAGTYGRF
+695 PFIIPAGTYGRF
-707 IVDEGRIVRVEYEH
+707 IVDEGKIVQVEYEH

-733 NLVAAKDQLE
+733 NLIPKKYNVA
-743 LGKLTTEET
+743 LGTLAIDEI
-752 AEAISLL
+752 AEVISLL
-759 ATLVRMECIR
+759 ATLMRMECLR
-769 TDASAEKSAELSE
+769 TASSDDKASE
-782 SALTIVGEASRA
+782 VSETALAIVGEASRA

-809 DVLLESEPL
+809 DILLDGD
-818 PDGEPESHKL
+818 PDDEGL

-856 TILSSQGR
+856 TILGSQGQ
-864 GGQLARL
+864 GGRLARL
-871 VGSLDLS
+871 VGNLDLS
-878 DVRFELLMSAVRL
+878 GVRFELLVSSVRL

-907 TSIKTN
+907 TSVKTN
-913 GRQKQNHD
+913 TRQKQSYD

-933 ISLSIIR
+933 ISSAIVR
-940 AAMDVLENSSTWRFA
+940 TAMDVLENSSTWRF
-955 SDLDRMVLVRDVVPI
+955 SSYLDRILLVRDVVPI
-970 MDNVVLYTFSVDDIK
+970 MDKVIFYTFNMDDIK
-985 SKNFLMSALEPAAK
+985 AKSFLMSALEPAAK

-1025 TQPFGCTIYANKTEA
+1025 TQPFGCTVYAYKTEA
-1040 FRVQTEAV
+1040 FCAQTEAV
-1048 LKLART
+1048 LGLTRS
-1054 LVRIANFFDQPSTT
+1054 LVRIANYFDQPSTT

-1073 FKATPFVARVCACH
+1073 FKVTPFVARVCACH
-1087 DAFREPAI
+1087 DAFKGPAI

-1139 QAQEVNTIWRFF
+1139 QAQEVNAIWRFF

-1181 PTEASSNSVLAS
+1181 PTEASSSSVLTS
-1193 ALERLASISK
+1193 ALERLVSISK
-1203 IEESETLSIL
+1203 IEESEALSIL

-1234 TFLTE
+1234 NFLTE
-1239 LRRFVRQ
+1239 LRSFVRE
-1246 LTPSAITSKSNALQA
+1246 LKPSSVTSKANALQA
-1261 CNEARIAA
+1261 CNDARIAA
-1269 YIAEIFAMQLFH
+1269 YVAEIFAMQLFH

-1286 KADTFANEL
+1286 QASTFANEL

-1324 SNQYTG
+1324 SNQYAG
-1330 WTLDN
+1330 CTLDN

-1343 RSLGFDFYYALSF
+1343 RSLGVSFYYAISF
-1356 ADKMLGFDPGWVG
+1356 ADKMLGFDPGWIG

-1377 EMEKANA
+1377 EMEKANI

-1411 SSETLKKHSLQ
+1411 SNDTLKKHSLQ

-1428 EANEETQSHD
+1428 EANEDTQSHD

-1453 VLAQRIVDS
+1453 MLVQRVVDS
-1462 GPSPGDVTQLLTA
+1462 APSPGDIAQLLTA
-1475 IWATVSTVQE
+1475 IWATVSSVQD

-1490 NIALYRTLLKLLYV
+1490 NISLYRTLLKLLYV

-1513 TNTSPDAHGAG
+1513 ASAG
-1524 LTAATVSQ
+1524 SDKLGNGLSAATVSQ
-1532 TVLSILDIVVAKG
+1532 TVLSIIDIVVARG

-1557 PSISPSD
+1557 PSILPSD
-1564 IALLNAI
+1564 IALINAI
-1571 LQACLCIPGMDQN
+1571 LQACLCLPGMDQN
-1584 QTQLLNILAAHDA
+1584 QTQILNILATHDA

-1619 GELSLLFLLELSRM
+1619 GELSLLFLLELSTLH
-1633 PLVAEQLACDGLL
+1633 LVAEQLACDGLL

-1667 ESIGL
+1667 DSVGL
-1672 QRCYSIWAKGILPL
+1672 QRCYSIWAKGIVPL

-1712 MQASVARFE
+1712 MQSSVDRFE
-1721 EPTSSSQRRDRNDR
+1721 PPDDSRRRDRNDR
-1735 EYITLLSV
+1735 DYITLLSV

-1754 VLSTLRANNTRD
+1754 VLGALRANNARD
-1766 IPAVEWDATRMME
+1766 IPAVEWDSAGLIE
-1779 NVEYWIGRRKI
+1779 SVEFWIDRRKL
-1790 LRERLVALGPREAE
+1790 LRERLVTLGPREAE
-1804 WRSMPPSDPTMHDP
+1804 WRSMPPSDRSRTKGL
-1818 YENKLEEKVLEQ
+1818 ENKLEEKVIEQ
-1830 LELVQLVLELGV
+1830 LELVRLVLSEGL
-1842 EEYSQ
+1842 E

>member
-15 EPCLKGETVVLS
+15 EPSLKGETVVLS

-33 ALTDPSGHRQSSRA
+33 AFTDPSGHRQSSRA
-47 VVDFLTDP
+47 VIDYLTDP

-65 SAFDPPSDKNPHNS
+65 SAFDPPGDKNPHHA

-88 QVTPTSNEKYDIN
+88 QVTPTSNDKYDIN

-112 NARINEIAALRV
+112 KARINEIAALRII
-124 VVIEFQSRP
+124 VIEFQSRP
-133 QNQLLGPIS
+133 QSQLLGPIS

-161 NILPGLKIGSTLDAA
+161 NILPGFKIGATIDAA
-176 EIQANFEK
+176 EIQADFEK
-184 AVNRK
+184 AISRK

-201 YYAATNDYLFT
+201 YYAATNDYIFT
-212 LLLQESL
+212 LMLQGSL
-219 PTSPATDASREI
+219 PTSPTTDASREI

-255 KTFHALATQYLNLLP
+255 KTFHALITQYLNLIP

-276 QAPVDTMVEDKDLQ
+276 QAPIDTMVEDKDLK
-290 TEELSMQ
+290 TEELSVL
-297 WTQTWLTEALH
+297 WIQTWLTEALH

-319 SSDVFV
+319 SSEVFV

-344 QLQGFPESIADLM
+344 QLQGFSDSIAELM
-357 APLQCLVCVVSLSVL
+357 APLQCLVCVISLSVL

-397 SVLEHIHDVLEDAI
+397 NVLEHIHDVLEHAI
-411 TTGSFYV
+411 DIGSSYAV
-418 APVLFAWVPVV
+418 PVLFAWVPVV
-429 HAMFTSYQER
+429 HAMFSSYQER

-481 YDDFLINKN
+481 YDDFLINKS
-490 LDRDFRRVQLLAVVV
+490 LDRDFRRVQHLAMVV
-505 TDNAHVYDV
+505 TDTARVYDV
-514 IATMSACLGAFD
+514 IATMSSYLGASD

-535 SRMRVALLDLLKV
+535 SRMRVAFLDLLKV
-548 TYPFVGYKS
+548 TYPFVGYKA
-557 EPVYALL
+557 EPVYSLL
-564 AVLSAGQSYWD
+564 AVLSGGQGYWD
-575 LSRPNNTRM
+575 LSRPSNTPV
-584 DQDVLSLALQ
+584 DQDILSLALQ
-594 DEVIVESYFHQALNR
+594 DEIIVESYFHQALSR
-609 FPYEFIP
+609 FPYEFTP
-616 FLTLC
+616 FLALC
-621 RTLYCS
+621 RILYCS
-627 PNTTQESNHELILR
+627 PNLTQESNHELIFR
-641 LLQRTPTLTFI
+641 LLQKTPALTFT
-652 LPAYFNDYQLAF
+652 LPDQFNDYQLAY
-664 EEDNSNGFQFLEDLP
+664 EEDNSNGFQFLENLP
-679 LFQPKHG
+679 LLQPV
-686 QKRVASEEE
+686 QDRKRMTAEEE

-707 IVDEGRIVRVEYEH
+707 IADEGRIVRVEYEH

-733 NLVAAKDQLE
+733 NLVANKYNLE
-743 LGKLTTEET
+743 LGELSTEET

-769 TDASAEKSAELSE
+769 TDVSGEKSTELSE
-782 SALTIVGEASRA
+782 TALAIVGEASRA
-794 LSRTKDIISVVCDTL
+794 LPRTKDIISVVCDTL
-809 DVLLESEPL
+809 DSLL
-818 PDGEPESHKL
+818 DREPESQGL
-828 AALVACLQFLHA
+828 TALVACLQFLHA
-840 VLPICPG
+840 ILPICPG

-856 TILSSQGR
+856 AILGNQGQ

-871 VGSLDLS
+871 VGNLDLS
-878 DVRFELLMSAVRL
+878 DVRFEFLTSAVRV

-907 TSIKTN
+907 TTMKTN
-913 GRQKQNHD
+913 NRQKQNYD
-921 IWLGVSDKIVTQ
+921 VWLGVSDKIVTQ
-933 ISLSIIR
+933 ISLSIVR
-940 AAMDVLENSSTWRFA
+940 AAMDVLESLSTWRFS

-970 MDNVVLYTFSVDDIK
+970 MDNVILYTFSLDDVK
-985 SKNFLMSALEPAAK
+985 SKTFLMSALEPAAK

-1025 TQPFGCTIYANKTEA
+1025 TQPFGCTVYAKRTEA
-1040 FRVQTEAV
+1040 FCAQTQAV
-1048 LKLART
+1048 LGIARS
-1054 LVRIANFFDQPSTT
+1054 LVRISNYLDQPSAT
-1068 VEHQL
+1068 VDHQL
-1073 FKATPFVARVCACH
+1073 FKATPFIARVCACH
-1087 DAFREPAI
+1087 DAFRGPAI

-1181 PTEASSNSVLAS
+1181 PTEASSSSVLAS
-1193 ALERLASISK
+1193 ALNRLASISK
-1203 IEESETLSIL
+1203 IEESEALSIL

-1234 TFLTE
+1234 NFLTE
-1239 LRRFVRQ
+1239 LRRFVRE
-1246 LTPSAITSKSNALQA
+1246 LKPSAITSKSNAVQA

-1343 RSLGFDFYYALSF
+1343 RSLGVDFYYALTF
-1356 ADKMLGFDPGWVG
+1356 ADKILSFDPGWIG

-1377 EMEKANA
+1377 EMEKANT

-1411 SSETLKKHSLQ
+1411 SNETLKKHSLQ
-1422 VAQQCL
+1422 VARQCL

-1453 VLAQRIVDS
+1453 VLVQRVVDS
-1462 GPSPGDVTQLLTA
+1462 GPSPGDITQLLMA
-1475 IWATVSTVQE
+1475 LWATVSSVQE
-1485 PYSPE
+1485 PYTPE
-1490 NIALYRTLLKLLYV
+1490 NISLYRTLLKLLYV
-1504 TLRAQVRAL
+1504 TLRAQARSLA
-1513 TNTSPDAHGAG
+1513 NASPDAHGAG

-1532 TVLSILDIVVAKG
+1532 TVLSILDMVVAKG

-1557 PSISPSD
+1557 SSILPSD

-1571 LQACLCIPGMDQN
+1571 LQACLCIPGMEQN
-1584 QTQLLNILAAHDA
+1584 QTQLLNILATHDA

-1633 PLVAEQLACDGLL
+1633 SLVAEQLACDGLL

-1672 QRCYSIWAKGILPL
+1672 QRCYSIWAKGIVPL
-1686 LLNILTALGTTIAP
+1686 LLNILMALGTTIAP

-1712 MQASVARFE
+1712 MRASVDRFE
-1721 EPTSSSQRRDRNDR
+1721 PPDDSHRRDRNDR
-1735 EYITLLSV
+1735 DYITLLSV

-1754 VLSTLRANNTRD
+1754 ILDALRANNARD
-1766 IPAVEWDATRMME
+1766 IPVVEWDAAGLTE
-1779 NVEYWIGRRKI
+1779 SVEFWIDRRK
-1790 LRERLVALGPREAE
+1790 LLKERLVTLGPREAE
-1804 WRSMPPSDPTMHDP
+1804 WRSMPPSDMTKHKS

-1830 LELVQLVLELGV
+1830 LELVRLVLELGV
-1842 EEYSQ
+1842 EE